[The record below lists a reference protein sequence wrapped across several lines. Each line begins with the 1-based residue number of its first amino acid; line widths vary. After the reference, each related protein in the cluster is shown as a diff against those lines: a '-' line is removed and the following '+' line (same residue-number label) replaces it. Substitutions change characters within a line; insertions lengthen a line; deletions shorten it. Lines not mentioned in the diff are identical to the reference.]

1 MFVFGLPRSRTAWLS
16 VFLSQ
21 SGVRFHH
28 EALDGCR
35 TIKEYSDKIK
45 YCGDCTTGFYLL
57 ENSDILEDKKIV
69 VITKS
74 NDELKRC
81 ISWCDSEYGIDSAD
95 IINAWNEKLNRIGG
109 LKIKQSEI
117 DENLEKIWRYLT
129 DKPWDNVYTDIVKM
143 NIQVKSTDMDLEAA
157 KSLYESIQQDL

>member
-21 SGVRFHH
+21 SGVKFHH

-35 TIKEYSDKIK
+35 TIKEYSNKIK

-57 ENSDILEDKKIV
+57 ENSGILEDKKIV
-69 VITKS
+69 VITK
-74 NDELKRC
+74 NDDELKRC
-81 ISWCDSEYGIDSAD
+81 ISWCDGEYGIDSAD
-95 IINAWNEKLNRIGG
+95 IINAWNEKLNRIDG

-129 DKPWDNVYTDIVKM
+129 DKPWDTVYTDIVKM
-143 NIQVKSTDMDLEAA
+143 NIQVKSTDIDLEAA
-157 KSLYESIQQDL
+157 KALYESIQQDL

>member
-21 SGVRFHH
+21 SGIKFHH

-35 TIKEYSDKIK
+35 TIKEYSNKIK
-45 YCGDCTTGFYLL
+45 GCGDCTTGFYLL
-57 ENSDILEDKKIV
+57 ENSDILKGKKAVI
-69 VITKS
+69 ITK
-74 NDELKRC
+74 DEDEIERC
-81 ISWCDSEYGIDSAD
+81 ISWCDKEYGIDSAEL
-95 IINAWNEKLNRIGG
+95 ISAWNDRLIQIDG

-129 DKPWDNVYTDIVKM
+129 GKPWNGVYTDIVKM
-143 NIQVKSTDMDLEAA
+143 NIQVKSTNIDFEAA
-157 KSLYESIQQDL
+157 KALYESIQQDL